1 MYSRRARRE
10 EASAFP
16 LSPVDSE
23 VYSTQDYGVLTYS
36 DIKLNYRMNN
46 LSESEVSVDD
56 NDELTD
62 SESGTLANK
71 FGLIEIVLFRITLLS
86 ACQSSLLTCSW
97 HSSAAMLWPNKLAY
111 WSCMRSI

>member
-71 FGLIEIVLFRITLLS
+71 FGLIEIVLFRTTL
-86 ACQSSLLTCSW
+86 CVSSLLSDAHVFVAFCSY
-97 HSSAAMLWPNKLAY
+97 SET
-111 WSCMRSI
+111 